1 MPKLTLEKEKPNKAT
16 LPFFVGID
24 IHSQIKELSSET
36 GIPMRRL
43 VEKMLT
49 FSLANVEIVD
59 MNEE

>member
-24 IHSQIKELSSET
+24 IHGQIKELSAET

-49 FSLANVEIVD
+49 FSLANIEIVD
-59 MNEE
+59 MDE